1 MGHSYKSAGADHVH
15 ESEPPLEIDWKS
27 VKVID
32 RAKGRLER
40 KSREAFS
47 IQKRK
52 PAMNRDGGVEKSPV
66 WDVVL

>member
-1 MGHSYKSAGADHVH
+1 MKSAVAEHVH
-15 ESEPPLEIDWKS
+15 ESEPPHEIDWKS

-40 KSREAFS
+40 KISQAFS

-52 PAMNRDGGVEKSPV
+52 PAMNRDRGVEKSTV